1 MKTLLKAAAVLP
13 TALLLASALRGAA
26 PAPATP
32 AISAKDLQFFESK
45 IRPVLVDK
53 CYKCHSKDADKVRG
67 GLILDTREGLMHGGN
82 TGPAIEPGNP
92 GKSLLID
99 AISYKNEDLQMPPKG
114 EKLSDQQIADL
125 TEWVRRGA
133 PDPRTLVSKGS
144 SAAYGGVGKNH
155 WSFQP
160 LKKPEIPEVQN
171 KEWVKNPIDN
181 FVLAKLE
188 ANGMTPNVPAD
199 KATLIRRVY
208 FDLIG
213 LPPHPSEVIAFAKDT
228 SPDAYEK
235 LVDRLLA
242 SPQYG
247 EHWARY
253 WLDVARY
260 SDTKGDAPGQEDLR
274 YPHAWTYRDWV
285 IDAFNADLRYDYFI
299 IAQIA
304 GDRFNAILENQKA
317 QAQKKAAS
325 AQKSAPM
332 QNVAG
337 KPADVAGSDEP
348 AVELPKVEVK
358 ANRVETRPML
368 AAEGFLTLG
377 NQFNGRRDDI
387 IGDQIDVTTKAF
399 LGLTVGCARCHD
411 HKFDPIPTKDYYSLY
426 GIFANSV
433 QPKILPTMQTK
444 VPATTD
450 YADYLAKAAELQKR
464 QAQYEEDRRE
474 FARSNKGKG
483 KAAVAGNT
491 TRREMQQKLQ
501 RTSREISRDMATLDI
516 EHPGSPARANALFDT
531 SVVNPNT
538 RSHDYP
544 VLLRGEA
551 QNKGD
556 IVPRRFLEILSP
568 DPKHRPEWHNGSG
581 RWELALAIAD
591 PKNPLTAR
599 VFVNRM
605 WQQHWGAGF
614 VPTPDDLGN
623 MSAPPT
629 HPELLDWLASTFIEN
644 KWSIKSLH
652 RMIVLSAAYQQS
664 SQNNPKYAEQDP
676 NNKLLWRYNL
686 RRMDFE
692 EMHDSLLAITG
703 ELDLT
708 YGGKPVAISSEGF
721 AKRRAIYTMIDR
733 TNPPELLMQFDFP
746 NPDVEAGRRYE
757 TLVPQQA
764 LFLMNSPMVIETA
777 RKLVDRPAFAELKN
791 DQERVVLLYLAIFQ
805 RWPTKQE
812 VEIGLKYVKAN
823 PNGTELQLTSEMPA
837 AEINKRDARIAA
849 KKAEQEKM
857 AEKMVGKKGANRFNT
872 QVGGIYDNKTP
883 LDAWTKLAHALFQT
897 NESMFYN

>member
-1 MKTLLKAAAVLP
+1 MAGSVKRLHAGAYVIGLFACASLHAAA
-13 TALLLASALRGAA
+13 
-26 PAPATP
+26 ATP
-32 AISAKDLQFFESK
+32 AISSNDLQFFENK
-45 IRPVLVDK
+45 IRPLLADK
-53 CYKCHSKDADKVRG
+53 CYKCHSKESDKVRG
-67 GLILDTREGLMHGGN
+67 GLILDSKEGMMHGGN
-82 TGPAIEPGNP
+82 TGPAIVP
-92 GKSLLID
+92 GKPGQSLLID
-99 AISYKNEDLQMPPKG
+99 AVSYKNEDLQMPPKG

-133 PDPRTLVSKGS
+133 PDPRTLVAKGS
-144 SAAYGGVGKNH
+144 SPAYGGVGKNH
-155 WSFQP
+155 WAFQP
-160 LKKPEIPEVQN
+160 VKKPDLPEVQN
-171 KEWVKNPIDN
+171 KEWVKNPVDN

-208 FDLIG
+208 LDLIG
-213 LPPHPSEVIAFAKDT
+213 LPPHPSEVIAFSKDT
-228 SPDAYEK
+228 SPDAYAK
-235 LVDRLLA
+235 LVDKLLA

-285 IDAFNADLRYDYFI
+285 IDAFNGDLPYNYFI

-304 GDRFNAILENQKA
+304 GDRLNATIENQKS
-317 QAQKKAAS
+317 KKKTTTPA
-325 AQKSAPM
+325 
-332 QNVAG
+332 VAG
-337 KPADVAGSDEP
+337 KPANLPDSSDP
-348 AVELPKVEVK
+348 AVVMPKVEVK
-358 ANRVETRPML
+358 ADRTELRTML

-377 NQFNGRRDDI
+377 NQFNGRKDDV

-426 GIFANSV
+426 GVFANSA
-433 QPKILPTMQTK
+433 QPKELPTMQTK
-444 VPATTD
+444 VPATSD
-450 YADYLAKAAELQKR
+450 YADYLAKSAELRKK
-464 QAQYEEDRRE
+464 EEALQEERKE

-483 KAAVAGNT
+483 KAAVAANT
-491 TRREMQQKLQ
+491 SKREIQQRLQ
-501 RTSREISRDMATLDI
+501 RTSREISRDIATLDMT
-516 EHPGSPARANALFDT
+516 HPGSPARANALFDINA
-531 SVVNPNT
+531 VFPNQ

-551 QNKGD
+551 GNKGD

-568 DPKHRPEWHNGSG
+568 DPKKRPEWHTGSG
-581 RWELALAIAD
+581 RAELALAIAD

-614 VPTPDDLGN
+614 VSTPDDLGN

-629 HPELLDWLASTFIEN
+629 HPELLDWLSATFVEKN
-644 KWSIKSLH
+644 WSIKALH
-652 RMIVLSAAYQQS
+652 RLIVLSNAYQQS
-664 SQNNPKYAEQDP
+664 SQNNPKYAEMDP

-686 RRMDFE
+686 RRMNFE
-692 EMHDSLLAITG
+692 QMHDSLLAITG

-708 YGGKPVAISSEGF
+708 YGGKPVAISSDGF
-721 AKRRAIYTMIDR
+721 AKRRAVYTLIDR
-733 TNPPELLMQFDFP
+733 TNPPELLTQFDVP

-777 RKLVDRPAFAELKN
+777 RKLVDRPQFAELKS

-805 RWPTKQE
+805 RWPTKRE
-812 VEIGLKYVKAN
+812 VELGLQYVKLN
-823 PNGTELQLTSEMPA
+823 PQGTELQLTSEMPVA
-837 AEINKRDARIAA
+837 QATARETRIAA
-849 KKAEQEKM
+849 KKAEQARM
-857 AEKMVGKKGANRFNT
+857 AEMMAGKKGAGRFNQ

-897 NESMFYN
+897 NEAMFFN